1 MELQL
6 ENRDY
11 VPDGHGG
18 VTGLRGMEALLA
30 RTLFRLTARRG
41 ALPFLPELGSRLYQL
56 RRAKPV
62 QWDSMAR
69 QYVAEALAGEREL
82 AVTEVAVRQAGE
94 RLWVQVRLKTADG
107 QAWTVAVDASKKVK
121 HEDHRGNLSGA
132 VQPVC
137 SNHRADSGGRGRSV
151 RSVLRSGGGAV

>member
-107 QAWTVAVDASKKVK
+107 QAWTVTVDA
-121 HEDHRGNLSGA
+121 
-132 VQPVC
+132 
-137 SNHRADSGGRGRSV
+137 
-151 RSVLRSGGGAV
+151 

>member
-1 MELQL
+1 MERVL
-6 ENRDY
+6 RDGDY
-11 VPDGHGG
+11 VPDGAGG
-18 VTGLRGMEALLA
+18 LSTRTGGEEALA
-30 RTLFRLTARRG
+30 RVLFRLTARRG
-41 ALPFLPELGSRLYQL
+41 GLPFLPDLGSRLYQL

-107 QAWTVAVDASKKVK
+107 QAWTVAVDA
-121 HEDHRGNLSGA
+121 
-132 VQPVC
+132 
-137 SNHRADSGGRGRSV
+137 
-151 RSVLRSGGGAV
+151 

>member
-41 ALPFLPELGSRLYQL
+41 ALPFLPEL

-107 QAWTVAVDASKKVK
+107 QAWTVAVDA
-121 HEDHRGNLSGA
+121 
-132 VQPVC
+132 
-137 SNHRADSGGRGRSV
+137 
-151 RSVLRSGGGAV
+151 

>member
-82 AVTEVAVRQAGE
+82 AVTEVAG
-94 RLWVQVRLKTADG
+94 TA
-107 QAWTVAVDASKKVK
+107 
-121 HEDHRGNLSGA
+121 
-132 VQPVC
+132 
-137 SNHRADSGGRGRSV
+137 GGRTSVGAGKTENRGRTGMDGC
-151 RSVLRSGGGAV
+151 GGCIEEGET

>member
-1 MELQL
+1 MELKL
-6 ENRDY
+6 EQGDY
-11 VPDGHGG
+11 VPDGAGG
-18 VTGLRGMEALLA
+18 FERLDGAQALLA
-30 RTLFRLTARRG
+30 RVLFRLTARRG
-41 ALPFLPELGSRLYQL
+41 QFPFLPELGSRLYQL

-107 QAWTVAVDASKKVK
+107 QAWTVAVDA
-121 HEDHRGNLSGA
+121 
-132 VQPVC
+132 
-137 SNHRADSGGRGRSV
+137 
-151 RSVLRSGGGAV
+151 

>member
-1 MELQL
+1 MGLSL
-6 ENRDY
+6 RNGDY
-11 VPDGHGG
+11 VLDGTG
-18 VTGLRGMEALLA
+18 GLRRAEGREALLE
-30 RTLFRLTARRG
+30 RVLFRLTARRG
-41 ALPFLPELGSRLYQL
+41 TFPFLPELGSRLYQL

-107 QAWTVAVDASKKVK
+107 QAWTVAVDA
-121 HEDHRGNLSGA
+121 
-132 VQPVC
+132 
-137 SNHRADSGGRGRSV
+137 
-151 RSVLRSGGGAV
+151 

>member
-1 MELQL
+1 MELKL
-6 ENRDY
+6 RNGDY
-11 VPDGHGG
+11 VPDGLGG
-18 VTGLRGMEALLA
+18 FQRQTGSEALLSRA
-30 RTLFRLTARRG
+30 LFLLTARRG
-41 ALPFLPELGSRLYQL
+41 AFPFLPELGSRLYQL

-107 QAWTVAVDASKKVK
+107 QAWTVAVDA
-121 HEDHRGNLSGA
+121 
-132 VQPVC
+132 
-137 SNHRADSGGRGRSV
+137 
-151 RSVLRSGGGAV
+151 

>member
-1 MELQL
+1 M
-6 ENRDY
+6 
-11 VPDGHGG
+11 
-18 VTGLRGMEALLA
+18 TGIN
-30 RTLFRLTARRG
+30 
-41 ALPFLPELGSRLYQL
+41 LPVWELGSRLYQL

-107 QAWTVAVDASKKVK
+107 QAWTVAVDA
-121 HEDHRGNLSGA
+121 
-132 VQPVC
+132 
-137 SNHRADSGGRGRSV
+137 
-151 RSVLRSGGGAV
+151 

>member
-1 MELQL
+1 MERKLV
-6 ENRDY
+6 NGDY
-11 VPDGHGG
+11 VPDGKGG
-18 VTGLRGMEALLA
+18 LTVLTGAEEVLQRA
-30 RTLFRLTARRG
+30 LFRLTARRG

-107 QAWTVAVDASKKVK
+107 QAWTVAVDA
-121 HEDHRGNLSGA
+121 
-132 VQPVC
+132 
-137 SNHRADSGGRGRSV
+137 
-151 RSVLRSGGGAV
+151 